1 MDAQERGGQPST
13 PGTGA
18 HPHDMHDEGPSDASP
33 CQSRVAAL
41 EALRLKRA
49 VQLERE
55 QFAIQA
61 LKIAVRHAV
70 TVSVATFALVP
81 VTMQPR
87 QGHAIRAHTPPG
99 RLV

>member
-1 MDAQERGGQPST
+1 
-13 PGTGA
+13 
-18 HPHDMHDEGPSDASP
+18 MHDEGPSDASP

-70 TVSVATFALVP
+70 TVSAATFALVP
-81 VTMQPR
+81 VTMALQPR